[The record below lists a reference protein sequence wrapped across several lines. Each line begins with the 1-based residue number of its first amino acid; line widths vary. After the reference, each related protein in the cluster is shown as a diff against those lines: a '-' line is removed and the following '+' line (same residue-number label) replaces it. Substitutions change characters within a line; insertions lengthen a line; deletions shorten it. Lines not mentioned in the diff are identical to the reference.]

1 MKFSVIDIGSNS
13 VRLMIMSDGKSL
25 LKTLD
30 TTRLGERIAVNGFLL
45 DEAMKRTFLAIKRF
59 TTLSAEYDVE
69 NIYAF
74 ATAAVRS
81 ASNGEIFIDRVKKEC
96 GIGVEVISGEEE
108 AVIGLNG
115 AVGKNDGGV
124 LDVGGGSSE
133 LIFRK
138 DGQVVYR
145 KSLDIGAVR
154 LFDLCGRDREKLL
167 SVIEE
172 RIGEYGEVAIPVDLY
187 GIGGTAT
194 SLAAVK
200 LKLKDYDPEKV
211 NGCVLHSEEVG
222 KIADN
227 LLTLSVKEITEK
239 YCLNEKRAEIIAGG
253 AMLVYRI
260 MKKIDAKKIIVS
272 ESDNLEGYAAA
283 KGLI

>member
-25 LKTLD
+25 LKTID

-45 DEAMKRTFLAIKRF
+45 DEAMERTVLAIKRF
-59 TTLSAEYDVE
+59 RIFSSEYGVE
-69 NIYAF
+69 KIYAF

-81 ASNGEIFIDRVKKEC
+81 ASNKEIFIDRVKKEC
-96 GIGVEVISGEEE
+96 GIDIEVISGEEE

-115 AVGKNDGGV
+115 AVGKNDGGI
-124 LDVGGGSSE
+124 LDVGGASSE
-133 LIFRK
+133 LVFRK
-138 DGQVVYR
+138 DGQVAYR

-154 LFDLCGRDREKLL
+154 LFDLCGRDGSKLISAIDEK
-167 SVIEE
+167 
-172 RIGEYGEVAIPVDLY
+172 IGEYGDVTLPVDLY

-211 NGCVLHSEEVG
+211 NGCILYSEEIRE
-222 KIADN
+222 IADN
-227 LLTLSVKEITEK
+227 LLTISVKEITEK
-239 YCLNEKRAEIIAGG
+239 FCLNEKRAEIIAGG

-260 MKKIDAKKIIVS
+260 MKKINVKKIIVS
-272 ESDNLEGYAAA
+272 ESDNLEGYAAV

>member
-1 MKFSVIDIGSNS
+1 MNFSVIDIGSNS

-25 LKTLD
+25 LKTID

-45 DEAMKRTFLAIKRF
+45 DEAMERTVLAIKRF
-59 TTLSAEYDVE
+59 RIFSLEYGVE
-69 NIYAF
+69 KIYAF

-81 ASNGEIFIDRVKKEC
+81 ASNKEIFIDRVKKEC
-96 GIGVEVISGEEE
+96 GIDIEVISGEEE

-115 AVGKNDGGV
+115 AVGKNDGGI
-124 LDVGGGSSE
+124 LDVGGASSE
-133 LIFRK
+133 LVFRK
-138 DGQVVYR
+138 DGQVGYR

-154 LFDLCGRDREKLL
+154 LFDLCGRDGSKLISAIDEK
-167 SVIEE
+167 
-172 RIGEYGEVAIPVDLY
+172 IGEYGDVALPVDLY

-211 NGCVLHSEEVG
+211 NGCILYSEEVRE
-222 KIADN
+222 IADN
-227 LLTLSVKEITEK
+227 LLTISIKEITEK

-260 MKKIDAKKIIVS
+260 MKKINVKKIIVS
-272 ESDNLEGYAAA
+272 ESDNLEGYAAV